1 MNLPDTQYFLLV
13 YPICLM
19 LIGAVFIVAHVWF
32 KAPKYLLWMGLS
44 CVLPSVALAAQTLM
58 TNVQLKLT
66 APWFALFYLGG
77 AWAVTHGML
86 LKANS
91 RLNMFAASLFMIV
104 AMSFLL
110 YFKYIDEQLWPRIV
124 TINIAILCL
133 EALALPKVYA
143 LLKRTDLL
151 EKLLCFSY
159 FLLVAYAV
167 IRTLIVIVYLQNVQ
181 LVTLAT
187 TKWWMMI
194 AVNILFSLWFAIV
207 VSAVAVKE
215 RFSIIN
221 EQRLKDPLTQLYNRN
236 GILEK
241 TGDLFKNLQHGEVY
255 LVMCDVDHFKI
266 INDTW
271 GHTIGD
277 TILCTIADICRS
289 NIRQGDIVGRYGGE
303 EFIILLQS
311 SDEKSSL
318 ALVERL
324 RKKIE
329 DQLFIN
335 NIRATVS
342 FGAAR
347 IDAESQFISALEIA
361 DERLYKAKNA
371 GRNRVYFN

>member
-1 MNLPDTQYFLLV
+1 
-13 YPICLM
+13 M
-19 LIGAVFIVAHVWF
+19 LIGAVFVVAHLCF
-32 KAPKYLLWMGLS
+32 KAPQYLLWMGLS
-44 CVLPSVALAAQTLM
+44 CILPSVALGAQTLM

-77 AWAVTHGML
+77 AWAVAHGML

-91 RLNMFAASLFMIV
+91 RLNIFVASLFVIA
-104 AMSFLL
+104 AMASLL

-124 TINIAILCL
+124 IINIVILCL
-133 EALALPKVYA
+133 EALALPKVYV
-143 LLKRTDLL
+143 LLKRTEVL

-181 LVTLAT
+181 MVTLAT
-187 TKWWMMI
+187 TKWWMMMI
-194 AVNILFSLWFAIV
+194 AVNILLSLWFAIV

-221 EQRLKDPLTQLYNRN
+221 EERLKDPLTQLYNRN
-236 GILEK
+236 GFLEK
-241 TGDLFKNLQHGEVY
+241 TEDLFKKMQHGEVY

-271 GHTIGD
+271 GHTVGD
-277 TILCTIADICRS
+277 KILCTIADICRS
-289 NIRQGDIVGRYGGE
+289 NIREGDVVGRYGGE

-335 NIRATVS
+335 NIKATVS

-347 IDAESQFISALEIA
+347 IDTESQFISALEIA
-361 DERLYKAKNA
+361 DKRLYKAKNA
-371 GRNRVYFN
+371 GRNRVCFN

>member
-1 MNLPDTQYFLLV
+1 
-13 YPICLM
+13 M
-19 LIGAVFIVAHVWF
+19 LIGAVFIVAHLWF

-44 CVLPSVALAAQTLM
+44 CILPSVALAAQTLM

-77 AWAVTHGML
+77 AWAVAHGML

-91 RLNMFAASLFMIV
+91 RLNRFVASFFMIA
-104 AMSFLL
+104 AMAFLL

-143 LLKRTDLL
+143 LLKRTDVL
-151 EKLLCFSY
+151 EKLLCLSY

-181 LVTLAT
+181 MITLAT
-187 TKWWMMI
+187 TKWWMMMI

-236 GILEK
+236 GFLEK

-255 LVMCDVDHFKI
+255 LVMCDIDHFKM

-271 GHTIGD
+271 GHTVGD
-277 TILCTIADICRS
+277 KILCTIADICKC
-289 NIRQGDIVGRYGGE
+289 NIRQGDVVGRYGGE

-335 NIRATVS
+335 NIRVTVS

-361 DERLYKAKNA
+361 DKLLYKAKNA
-371 GRNRVYFN
+371 GRNKVCFN